1 MERWTIKDLNS
12 ISDIDFAINILNERG
27 IKLNPFSP
35 LGSKLSN
42 AVATLEKLRDEKG
55 MSAGKPEMSVRR
67 KAILDFIKF
76 EAETSVV
83 WPWAMSA
90 TEMCHKEGFLSA
102 VEKAAPF
109 DEGGSCE
116 TDDLYAVIDT
126 LAGVNPACSNPPE
139 LDLRDNTLAGGYI
152 LVSTYATLSDEEA
165 KALRD
170 TDETPTAV
178 IAVKKD
184 FLEEWIKPE
193 YTSLEEFFGDY
204 TYDAIEGLMGAAIL
218 HNAFAFEYRDG
229 LDDPLIFGGGLD
241 GDAVL
246 AYTDFLSGKL
256 QENGHEEA
264 SKYLD
269 CLFSL

>member
-1 MERWTIKDLNS
+1 MERWTIKDLNN
-12 ISDIDFAINILNERG
+12 ISDIGFAIRILNERRT
-27 IKLNPFSP
+27 KLNPFSP
-35 LGSKLSN
+35 LASKLSN
-42 AVATLEKLRDEKG
+42 AVATLEKLRNEKG
-55 MSAGKPEMSVRR
+55 MDAEKP
-67 KAILDFIKF
+67 
-76 EAETSVV
+76 
-83 WPWAMSA
+83 
-90 TEMCHKEGFLSA
+90 
-102 VEKAAPF
+102 
-109 DEGGSCE
+109 
-116 TDDLYAVIDT
+116 
-126 LAGVNPACSNPPE
+126 
-139 LDLRDNTLAGGYI
+139 DLRNNTLAGGYI

-193 YTSLEEFFGDY
+193 YASLEEFFGDY
-204 TYDAIEGLMGAAIL
+204 TYDTIDGLMGLMSAAIL

-229 LDDPLIFGGGLD
+229 LDDPFIFGGSLD
-241 GDAVL
+241 EDAVL